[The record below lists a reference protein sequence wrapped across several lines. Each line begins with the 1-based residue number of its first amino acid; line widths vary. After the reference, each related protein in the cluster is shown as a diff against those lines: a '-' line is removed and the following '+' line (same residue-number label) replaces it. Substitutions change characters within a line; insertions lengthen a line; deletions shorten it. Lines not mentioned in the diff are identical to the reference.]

1 METIIVK
8 LIFIVIGVG
17 GLGIFSSYISDI
29 QGMTSNVDFIILNE
43 QSIFLMEDQIR
54 IILDISNIGGMP
66 IDAVTI
72 YIIDDNNNKH
82 DQTFIRNIIER
93 ESFGVTFI
101 GNFSQDSSYYLQ
113 VVVQSGKNT
122 AMKGM
127 VI

>member
-8 LIFIVIGVG
+8 LLFVVIGVG

-29 QGMTSNVDFIILNE
+29 HGIVSNVDFIILNE

-54 IILDISNIGGMP
+54 IILDISNIGGMS
-66 IDAVTI
+66 IDTVTM
-72 YIIDDNNNKH
+72 YIIDNNHNKH
-82 DQTFIRNIIER
+82 NQTFNVNIIER
-93 ESFGVTFI
+93 ESFVAIFN
-101 GNFSQDSSYYLQ
+101 GNFSQDTNYYLQ

-122 AMKGM
+122 AIQDT

>member
-8 LIFIVIGVG
+8 LLFVVIGVG

-29 QGMTSNVDFIILNE
+29 HGIVSNVDFIILNE

-54 IILDISNIGGMP
+54 IILDISNIGGMS
-66 IDAVTI
+66 IDTVTM
-72 YIIDDNNNKH
+72 YIIDNNHNKH
-82 DQTFIRNIIER
+82 NQTFNVNIIER
-93 ESFGVTFI
+93 ESFVATFN
-101 GNFSQDSSYYLQ
+101 GNFSQDTNYYLQ

-122 AMKGM
+122 AIQDT